1 MTIKHTKGH
10 WKVSQFS
17 WGTGPWEDNKGLTI
31 DCITGEKPFDRIQIC
46 NCTPQKYRS
55 DAEWDQAVIDAKLMA
70 AAPSLLFAL
79 EWIVDICNRSDAFKE
94 DLGAVV
100 DSEYIINIAKR
111 AIKLAEEG
119 T

>member
-1 MTIKHTKGH
+1 MTIKHTKTKWQREGLCIYALNEN
-10 WKVSQFS
+10 
-17 WGTGPWEDNKGLTI
+17 GTNAFFASLDPHTCRG
-31 DCITGEKPFDRIQIC
+31 FDDEETQIA
-46 NCTPQKYRS
+46 N
-55 DAEWDQAVIDAKLMA
+55 AKLIA

-94 DLGAVV
+94 DLGAVM
-100 DSEYIINIAKR
+100 DSEYIINIAKK